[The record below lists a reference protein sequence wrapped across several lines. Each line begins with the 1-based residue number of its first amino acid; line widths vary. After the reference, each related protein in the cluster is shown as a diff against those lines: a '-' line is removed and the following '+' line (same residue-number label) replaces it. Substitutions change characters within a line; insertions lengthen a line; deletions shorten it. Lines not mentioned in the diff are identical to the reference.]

1 MSWVRRIRPEQI
13 RELSLVL
20 LLLAIV
26 VFFGTQIEGYF
37 SPRTANRIVT
47 NVAIIAVV
55 AIGQTLVVLTRN
67 IDLSVGSIVGFTAYI
82 VGSQLAQNNAIDM
95 PTAVLMAVGLG
106 AALGLI
112 NGLLVAYGRVPA
124 IITTLGTLA
133 LYRTVLINISDAR
146 TITNNSLPGW
156 VEQIAQAK
164 LLTLGGLD
172 IRPMVVLAL
181 GVVVVA
187 HLALIYLPFGR
198 RLYAI
203 GSNPD
208 AALFAGLPVRRTVLI
223 AYVLC
228 GGLAGLAGLMFL
240 VRFGT
245 ITVVAAQGMELQ
257 SVAAVVVGGVNTFGG
272 SGTPIGA
279 LLGALLIDTLG
290 QSLIRWLQISE
301 FWRDALLGLLILL
314 AVAADALIITR
325 MRRLSTR

>member
-133 LYRTVLINISDAR
+133 LYRTVLINISEAR
-146 TITNNSLPGW
+146 TITNDSLPGW
-156 VEQIAQAK
+156 VEQIAQGK
-164 LLTLGGLD
+164 LLSMGGLD
-172 IRPMVVLAL
+172 IRPMVALAL

-325 MRRLSTR
+325 MRRLSAR